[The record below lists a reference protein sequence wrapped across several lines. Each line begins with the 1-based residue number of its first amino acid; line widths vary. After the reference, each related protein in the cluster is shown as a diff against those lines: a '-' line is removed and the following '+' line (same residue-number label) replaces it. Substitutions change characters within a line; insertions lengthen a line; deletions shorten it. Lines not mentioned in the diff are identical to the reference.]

1 MEIHNNTEDQR
12 FLALIIATLISCQ
25 IQYTF
30 KPFQALAF
38 DENMVAWRG
47 KETVTVYNPDQPIK
61 YDLKAYMLC
70 DALNAF
76 CLQFI
81 MTIVL
86 QFTA

>member
-1 MEIHNNTEDQR
+1 MEIHHNTEGQR

-25 IQYTF
+25 IQYMF

-47 KETVTVYNPDQPIK
+47 KETVRVYNPDQTIK
-61 YDLKAYMLC
+61 YGLKAYMLC

-81 MTIVL
+81 KTIVL